1 MPTHLNLRY
10 AEIEDLWPGVTKFQ
24 ELAAQYGISDI
35 FSDNGGKVAQLAIAV
50 GLDIVPGRQGA
61 DACDRMGNEYELKT
75 LDLNKNGKGFT
86 TNHHLNKST
95 IEKYRQ
101 RRFVF
106 ALYEGITLVEAYL
119 VLPRD
124 MEPIYQK
131 WLMALK
137 GRDHLNNP
145 KVPIDYVRE
154 VGAVMY
160 LKDVAPP
167 WMAGK
172 KPAQNVA

>member
-10 AEIEDLWPGVTKFQ
+10 AEIEKVWPGVVEFQ
-24 ELAAQYGISDI
+24 KLAEQYGICDI

-50 GLDIVPGRQGA
+50 GLDIVPGRQGP

-75 LDLNKNGKGFT
+75 VDLNKSSRGFT
-86 TNHHLNKST
+86 TNHHLNMGT
-95 IEKYRQ
+95 IAKYRE

-106 ALYEGITLVEAYL
+106 AMYTSITLVEAYM
-119 VLPRD
+119 VMPED
-124 MEPIYQK
+124 MEPLYRRWETQ
-131 WLMALK
+131 LR

-145 KVPIDYVRE
+145 KIPIDYVRTF
-154 VGAVMY
+154 GAVMY

-172 KPAQNVA
+172 KPSPQVP